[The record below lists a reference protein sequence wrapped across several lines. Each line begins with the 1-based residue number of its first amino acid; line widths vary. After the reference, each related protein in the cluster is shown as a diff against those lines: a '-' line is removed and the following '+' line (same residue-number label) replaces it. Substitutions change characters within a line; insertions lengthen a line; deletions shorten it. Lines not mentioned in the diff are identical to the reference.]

1 MVLSLPL
8 IEGSAP
14 AWRALILAANSL
26 RDHRILR
33 QAPGAGFAT
42 GADPAR
48 ANPNGLAD
56 VFLGHAH
63 LGGRALR
70 GLLEEPIRVLRGRGL
85 ANVDPYFGGSHAFR
99 LAMAGANR
107 N

>member
-33 QAPGAGFAT
+33 QAPGAGFASGVNPT
-42 GADPAR
+42 G

-56 VFLGHAH
+56 VALRQAY
-63 LGGRALR
+63 LSGRAPR
-70 GLLEEPIRVLRGRGL
+70 GEC
-85 ANVDPYFGGSHAFR
+85 FR
-99 LAMAGANR
+99 LSRIMP
-107 N
+107 